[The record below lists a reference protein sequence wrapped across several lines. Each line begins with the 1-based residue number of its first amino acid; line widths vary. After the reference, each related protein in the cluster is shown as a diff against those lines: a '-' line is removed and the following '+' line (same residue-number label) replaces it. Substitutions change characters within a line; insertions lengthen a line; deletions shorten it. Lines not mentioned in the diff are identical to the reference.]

1 MISHKYLNHG
11 RDVPI
16 QKCFKFNVIKNN
28 INYIRFYSTTYS
40 SSVNSIKFYED
51 AYSMKKLIIKDNKNK
66 SGIYKWTNKL
76 TNDVYIGQSP
86 SNNNNSLEFTY
97 PQPKNDLNNFY
108 EWFTGLTDGEGSFNI
123 SIRNTQNFAF
133 SFEITMHIDEENM
146 LNFIQKTLGVGKV
159 FLSGNTVKFCVT
171 KREDVTV
178 IIGIFKKYPLQ
189 STKNLNFLS
198 FKKAFELYGS
208 SSRKSQ

>member
-1 MISHKYLNHG
+1 
-11 RDVPI
+11 
-16 QKCFKFNVIKNN
+16 
-28 INYIRFYSTTYS
+28 
-40 SSVNSIKFYED
+40 
-51 AYSMKKLIIKDNKNK
+51 
-66 SGIYKWTNKL
+66 
-76 TNDVYIGQSP
+76 
-86 SNNNNSLEFTY
+86 
-97 PQPKNDLNNFY
+97 
-108 EWFTGLTDGEGSFNI
+108 
-123 SIRNTQNFAF
+123 
-133 SFEITMHIDEENM
+133 MHIDEENM

-208 SSRKSQ
+208 SSRKSQELFEEISKIKANMNTLRTDFGELKDRKISITPY